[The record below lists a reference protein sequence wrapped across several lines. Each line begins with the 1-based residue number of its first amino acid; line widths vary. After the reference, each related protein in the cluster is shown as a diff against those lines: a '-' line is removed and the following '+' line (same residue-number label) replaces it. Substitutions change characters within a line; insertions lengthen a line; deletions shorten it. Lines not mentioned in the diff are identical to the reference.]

1 MGSCGHISLRQAINA
16 AAFEMT
22 YNAFL
27 ERPALTKFMVIPHYA
42 YLILKMLGPN
52 GVILIKGDIKR
63 AYNCDRESCEMT
75 NALVAFVEHQNLK
88 KAMAESPPDPIVPE
102 SNTSKLS
109 IQLEGKLSKTILL
122 SSSDPSKVTHVGNDL
137 DPK

>member
-42 YLILKMLGPN
+42 Y
-52 GVILIKGDIKR
+52 
-63 AYNCDRESCEMT
+63 NCDRESCEMT

-88 KAMAESPPDPIVPE
+88 KAMVESLPDPIVPE
-102 SNTSKLS
+102 SKTSKLS

-122 SSSDPSKVTHVGNDL
+122 SPSDPSKVTHVGNDL